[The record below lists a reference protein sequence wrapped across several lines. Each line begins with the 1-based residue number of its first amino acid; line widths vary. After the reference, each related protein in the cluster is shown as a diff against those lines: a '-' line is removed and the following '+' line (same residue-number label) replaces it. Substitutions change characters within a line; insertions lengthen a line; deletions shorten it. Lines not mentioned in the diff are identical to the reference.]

1 MKTPPA
7 SDLLKKA
14 AGVSKGSG
22 APNTTSVGQITK
34 DQLKARFGC
43 QAPCNP
49 GTSFRAIVILGA

>member
-22 APNTTSVGQITK
+22 APNTTRVGQITR
-34 DQLKARFGC
+34 DQLKARYKCPSTLQF
-43 QAPCNP
+43 
-49 GTSFRAIVILGA
+49 GTSARAIVILIA